1 MKPVLTSTLIRVGAA
16 ILAVT
21 ALSASVAGWL
31 ALNVIDTTL
40 TLIPGI
46 SRTAEP
52 SGDLLDAIEITLDEV
67 RATLGDVSEITDQVA
82 DSTSEAAAVIDEIA
96 TLTTG
101 QIPDSLTALQET
113 MPALIDTATV
123 IDNTM
128 SALSFIGVDYD
139 PDEPLDQAL
148 REVETQLDGL
158 PETISD
164 QGARI
169 GALVD
174 DIRQTGTET
183 GLISGR
189 LETIDAGLGD
199 AAATIE
205 DYRQAIDDLGLVGD
219 VGTEIA
225 AAVPAARVA
234 LLLLALSGIALA
246 FLGWKVARRFET
258 AEPGLPSNDTEPL
271 D

>member
-1 MKPVLTSTLIRVGAA
+1 MKPVLTSTLIRVGAV

-40 TLIPGI
+40 TVIPGI
-46 SRTAEP
+46 SRTTEP
-52 SGDLLDAIEITLDEV
+52 SGDLLDAIEVTLDEV
-67 RATLGDVSEITDQVA
+67 RATLGDVSGITDQVA

-113 MPALIDTATV
+113 MPALIDTANV

-128 SALSFIGVDYD
+128 SALSFLGVDYD
-139 PDEPLDQAL
+139 PDEPLDEAL
-148 REVETQLDGL
+148 REVEAQLDGL

-199 AAATIE
+199 AAATID

-219 VGTEIA
+219 VGTDIA

-234 LLLLALSGIALA
+234 LLVLALSGVALA
-246 FLGWKVARRFET
+246 IIGWKVAGRFESV
-258 AEPGLPSNDTEPL
+258 EPGVPATTPQPRS
-271 D
+271 

>member
-1 MKPVLTSTLIRVGAA
+1 MKPVLTSTLIRAGAV
-16 ILAVT
+16 ILAIT
-21 ALSASVAGWL
+21 ALSASAAGWL

-52 SGDLLDAIEITLDEV
+52 SDDLLDAIEVTLTEV
-67 RATLGDVSEITDQVA
+67 RGTLEDVAGITDQVA
-82 DSTSEAAAVIDEIA
+82 DSTTEAAAVIDEIA
-96 TLTTG
+96 ILTTG

-113 MPALIDTATV
+113 MPALIDTANV

-128 SALSFIGVDYD
+128 SALSFLGVDYD
-139 PDEPLDQAL
+139 PDEPLDEAL
-148 REVETQLDGL
+148 REVEARLDGL

-169 GALVD
+169 GDLVD
-174 DIRQTGTET
+174 EIRLTGTET

-189 LETIDAGLGD
+189 LDAIDAGLAD
-199 AAATIE
+199 AETTID

-225 AAVPAARVA
+225 ASVPAARVA
-234 LLLLALSGIALA
+234 LALLALSGIGLA
-246 FLGWKVARRFET
+246 VIGWKIARRFE
-258 AEPGLPSNDTEPL
+258 AVESRLRA
-271 D
+271 